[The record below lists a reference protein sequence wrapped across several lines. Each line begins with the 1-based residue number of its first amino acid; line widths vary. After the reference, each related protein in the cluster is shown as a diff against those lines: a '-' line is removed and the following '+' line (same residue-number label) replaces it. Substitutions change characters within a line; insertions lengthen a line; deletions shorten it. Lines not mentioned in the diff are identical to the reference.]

1 MFKSARWRSE
11 RNKIKAVFKLQ
22 FHATQV
28 SYFGADSLTLSLIPA
43 DVGKPTVKS
52 ERATVRNGTY
62 QWETPVYETVK
73 FNREP
78 RTGKINERIYQILVS
93 NGSSKAGAI
102 GEVSIDFAEYAEATK
117 PSSVSLPL
125 KNSNTNSNAVLHV
138 LIQRL
143 QENVDQRE
151 VEECED
157 AKMTSEDRS
166 LKTYLSHGDAD
177 ESIANHHID
186 DGPINKTTHN
196 VELNGNCTDS
206 SGSDITLTSSESSS
220 GLNTPREL
228 GVRNNN
234 IHQDSSRFLS
244 SLSHNSLPH
253 NPAVNSSMTVYE
265 EWSGSSDH
273 GISTDDSTHSSHD
286 VHPRERSQQASD
298 IEIEKLKADF
308 ITLARQADISELE
321 LQTLRKQI
329 VKESKRGQDLSREIV
344 SLKEERDALKSEC
357 EKLKSF
363 HRRMDDAKV
372 RNRLQSE
379 GGDLRSLVEEI
390 RQELTYEKDLNAN
403 LRLQLQKTQESNTE
417 LLLAVRDLDEM
428 VEEKNREILN
438 LSSKMGS
445 SENAEELRGTLLKSE
460 TDDDEEQK
468 ALEEL
473 VKEHSNAKE
482 TYLLEQK
489 IMDLYGEIEIYR
501 RDKDELEM
509 QMEQLALDYEI
520 LKQENHDMSYRLEQ
534 SQLQEQ
540 LKMQYECSSPSAA
553 INELEATIMSLENE
567 LKKQSNEFSGSL
579 ATIRELETHINSL
592 EEELEKQAQAFETD
606 LEALTRAKVEQ
617 EQRAIQAE
625 QALRKTRWKNASTA
639 ERIQEEFKRLSVQ
652 MTSTFD
658 ANEQVAAKAIMKA
671 NELQLQKSQL
681 EEMLQKV
688 REETKSLKDYYEPQI
703 HELSNQIDTKAYQIE
718 QMVVEIDNKSKQ
730 LECQKQHVKELR
742 GAFSE
747 ETEML
752 KAEIKRLTED
762 NICLCEKT
770 EQQEKLQAELEQ
782 MTTSVEESE
791 MLLQSGNTKRIELE
805 SRIALLKKEVE
816 KSQEELNRMRH
827 LKNEQEA
834 TIGVLQSEM
843 ETLKAHSDE
852 MKHSLFEDEA
862 EKERLRKQVFQ
873 LKNELKKR
881 DDAVTC
887 MEKKLKDS
895 NGRTAVSDATKTTVK
910 NNRSPPAPRGSKEVA
925 GLREKIKL
933 LEGQIKL
940 KETAL
945 EASTNSF
952 LEKEKDLQN
961 KIEELESKME
971 ELNQSSAFLQIL
983 EDRNGITST
992 SDIPEE
998 AGTAAEY
1005 LCSTV
1010 CLPNENGNTLSSIKS
1025 NDETSSE
1032 KELKASST
1040 SNRDGSLDDF
1050 MAELASLKERNKSME
1065 SELKEMQERYSEI
1078 SLKFAEV
1085 EGERQQLVMTVRNL
1099 KNAKKS

>member
-1 MFKSARWRSE
+1 MQ
-11 RNKIKAVFKLQ
+11 N
-22 FHATQV
+22 
-28 SYFGADSLTLSLIPA
+28 
-43 DVGKPTVKS
+43 
-52 ERATVRNGTY
+52 
-62 QWETPVYETVK
+62 
-73 FNREP
+73 
-78 RTGKINERIYQILVS
+78 
-93 NGSSKAGAI
+93 
-102 GEVSIDFAEYAEATK
+102 
-117 PSSVSLPL
+117 
-125 KNSNTNSNAVLHV
+125 
-138 LIQRL
+138 
-143 QENVDQRE
+143 
-151 VEECED
+151 
-157 AKMTSEDRS
+157 
-166 LKTYLSHGDAD
+166 
-177 ESIANHHID
+177 
-186 DGPINKTTHN
+186 GPINKTN

-234 IHQDSSRFLS
+234 IQQDSSRFLS

-265 EWSGSSDH
+265 EWSGGSDH

-286 VHPRERSQQASD
+286 AHPRERSQQASD

-308 ITLARQADISELE
+308 VTLARQADISELE

-344 SLKEERDALKSEC
+344 SLKEERDA
-357 EKLKSF
+357 LKSF

-553 INELEATIMSLENE
+553 INELEATIESLENE

-606 LEALTRAKVEQ
+606 LEAFTRAKVEQ

-688 REETKSLKDYYEPQI
+688 REETKSLKDYYEAQI

-730 LECQKQHVKELR
+730 LEHQKQHVKELR
-742 GAFSE
+742 RALSE

-782 MTTSVEESE
+782 MTTSVKESE
-791 MLLQSGNTKRIELE
+791 ILLQSGNTKRIELE
-805 SRIALLKKEVE
+805 STIALLKKEVE

-852 MKHSLFEDEA
+852 MKHSLFEDED
-862 EKERLRKQVFQ
+862 EKERLRKHVFQ

-881 DDAVTC
+881 DDAVTS

-910 NNRSPPAPRGSKEVA
+910 NNRSPPGPRGSKEVA

-933 LEGQIKL
+933 LEV
-940 KETAL
+940 
-945 EASTNSF
+945 N
-952 LEKEKDLQN
+952 
-961 KIEELESKME
+961 
-971 ELNQSSAFLQIL
+971 
-983 EDRNGITST
+983 
-992 SDIPEE
+992 
-998 AGTAAEY
+998 Y
-1005 LCSTV
+1005 Y
-1010 CLPNENGNTLSSIKS
+1010 S
-1025 NDETSSE
+1025 N
-1032 KELKASST
+1032 
-1040 SNRDGSLDDF
+1040 
-1050 MAELASLKERNKSME
+1050 
-1065 SELKEMQERYSEI
+1065 
-1078 SLKFAEV
+1078 
-1085 EGERQQLVMTVRNL
+1085 
-1099 KNAKKS
+1099 

>member
-1 MFKSARWRSE
+1 M
-11 RNKIKAVFKLQ
+11 Q
-22 FHATQV
+22 
-28 SYFGADSLTLSLIPA
+28 
-43 DVGKPTVKS
+43 
-52 ERATVRNGTY
+52 NG
-62 QWETPVYETVK
+62 PV
-73 FNREP
+73 
-78 RTGKINERIYQILVS
+78 
-93 NGSSKAGAI
+93 
-102 GEVSIDFAEYAEATK
+102 
-117 PSSVSLPL
+117 
-125 KNSNTNSNAVLHV
+125 
-138 LIQRL
+138 
-143 QENVDQRE
+143 
-151 VEECED
+151 
-157 AKMTSEDRS
+157 
-166 LKTYLSHGDAD
+166 
-177 ESIANHHID
+177 
-186 DGPINKTTHN
+186 NKTN

-234 IHQDSSRFLS
+234 IQQDSSRFLS

-265 EWSGSSDH
+265 EWSGGSDH

-286 VHPRERSQQASD
+286 AHPRERSQQASD

-308 ITLARQADISELE
+308 VTLARQADISELE

-344 SLKEERDALKSEC
+344 SLKEERDA
-357 EKLKSF
+357 LKSF

-445 SENAEELRGTLLKSE
+445 SENAEELRGTLLKNE

-553 INELEATIMSLENE
+553 INELEATIESLENE

-688 REETKSLKDYYEPQI
+688 REETKSLKDYYEAQI

-730 LECQKQHVKELR
+730 LEHQKQHVKELR
-742 GAFSE
+742 RALSE

-782 MTTSVEESE
+782 MTTSVKESE
-791 MLLQSGNTKRIELE
+791 ILLQSGNTKRIELE
-805 SRIALLKKEVE
+805 STIALLKKEVE

-852 MKHSLFEDEA
+852 MKHSLFEDED
-862 EKERLRKQVFQ
+862 EKERLRKHVFQ

-881 DDAVTC
+881 DDAVTS

-910 NNRSPPAPRGSKEVA
+910 NNRSPPGPRGSKEVA

-933 LEGQIKL
+933 LEV
-940 KETAL
+940 
-945 EASTNSF
+945 N
-952 LEKEKDLQN
+952 
-961 KIEELESKME
+961 
-971 ELNQSSAFLQIL
+971 
-983 EDRNGITST
+983 
-992 SDIPEE
+992 
-998 AGTAAEY
+998 Y
-1005 LCSTV
+1005 Y
-1010 CLPNENGNTLSSIKS
+1010 S
-1025 NDETSSE
+1025 N
-1032 KELKASST
+1032 
-1040 SNRDGSLDDF
+1040 
-1050 MAELASLKERNKSME
+1050 
-1065 SELKEMQERYSEI
+1065 
-1078 SLKFAEV
+1078 
-1085 EGERQQLVMTVRNL
+1085 
-1099 KNAKKS
+1099 

>member
-1 MFKSARWRSE
+1 MQ
-11 RNKIKAVFKLQ
+11 N
-22 FHATQV
+22 
-28 SYFGADSLTLSLIPA
+28 
-43 DVGKPTVKS
+43 
-52 ERATVRNGTY
+52 
-62 QWETPVYETVK
+62 
-73 FNREP
+73 
-78 RTGKINERIYQILVS
+78 
-93 NGSSKAGAI
+93 
-102 GEVSIDFAEYAEATK
+102 
-117 PSSVSLPL
+117 
-125 KNSNTNSNAVLHV
+125 
-138 LIQRL
+138 
-143 QENVDQRE
+143 
-151 VEECED
+151 
-157 AKMTSEDRS
+157 
-166 LKTYLSHGDAD
+166 
-177 ESIANHHID
+177 
-186 DGPINKTTHN
+186 GPINKTN

-234 IHQDSSRFLS
+234 IQQDSSRFLS

-265 EWSGSSDH
+265 EWSGGSDH

-286 VHPRERSQQASD
+286 AHPRERSQQASD

-308 ITLARQADISELE
+308 VTLARQADISELE

-344 SLKEERDALKSEC
+344 SLKEERDA
-357 EKLKSF
+357 LKSF

-553 INELEATIMSLENE
+553 INELEATIESLENE

-579 ATIRELETHINSL
+579 ATIRELEAHINSL

-688 REETKSLKDYYEPQI
+688 REETKSLKDYYEAQI
-703 HELSNQIDTKAYQIE
+703 HELSNQIDTKAFQIE

-730 LECQKQHVKELR
+730 LEYQKQHVKELR
-742 GAFSE
+742 RALSE

-762 NICLCEKT
+762 NIYLCEKT

-782 MTTSVEESE
+782 MTTSVKESE
-791 MLLQSGNTKRIELE
+791 ILLQSGNTNRIELE
-805 SRIALLKKEVE
+805 STIALLKKEVE

-852 MKHSLFEDEA
+852 MKHSLFEDED
-862 EKERLRKQVFQ
+862 EKERLRKHVFQ

-881 DDAVTC
+881 DDAVTS

-933 LEGQIKL
+933 LEV
-940 KETAL
+940 
-945 EASTNSF
+945 N
-952 LEKEKDLQN
+952 
-961 KIEELESKME
+961 
-971 ELNQSSAFLQIL
+971 
-983 EDRNGITST
+983 
-992 SDIPEE
+992 
-998 AGTAAEY
+998 Y
-1005 LCSTV
+1005 Y
-1010 CLPNENGNTLSSIKS
+1010 S
-1025 NDETSSE
+1025 N
-1032 KELKASST
+1032 
-1040 SNRDGSLDDF
+1040 
-1050 MAELASLKERNKSME
+1050 
-1065 SELKEMQERYSEI
+1065 
-1078 SLKFAEV
+1078 
-1085 EGERQQLVMTVRNL
+1085 
-1099 KNAKKS
+1099 

>member
-1 MFKSARWRSE
+1 MQ
-11 RNKIKAVFKLQ
+11 N
-22 FHATQV
+22 
-28 SYFGADSLTLSLIPA
+28 
-43 DVGKPTVKS
+43 
-52 ERATVRNGTY
+52 
-62 QWETPVYETVK
+62 
-73 FNREP
+73 
-78 RTGKINERIYQILVS
+78 
-93 NGSSKAGAI
+93 
-102 GEVSIDFAEYAEATK
+102 
-117 PSSVSLPL
+117 
-125 KNSNTNSNAVLHV
+125 
-138 LIQRL
+138 
-143 QENVDQRE
+143 
-151 VEECED
+151 
-157 AKMTSEDRS
+157 
-166 LKTYLSHGDAD
+166 
-177 ESIANHHID
+177 
-186 DGPINKTTHN
+186 GPINKTN

-234 IHQDSSRFLS
+234 IQQDSSRFLS

-253 NPAVNSSMTVYE
+253 NPAANSSMTVYE
-265 EWSGSSDH
+265 EWSGGSDH

-286 VHPRERSQQASD
+286 AHPRERSQQASD

-308 ITLARQADISELE
+308 VTLARQADISELE

-344 SLKEERDALKSEC
+344 SLKEERDA
-357 EKLKSF
+357 LKSF

-553 INELEATIMSLENE
+553 INELEATIESLENE

-681 EEMLQKV
+681 EEMLQKA
-688 REETKSLKDYYEPQI
+688 REETKSLKDYYEAQI

-730 LECQKQHVKELR
+730 LEHQKQHVKELR
-742 GAFSE
+742 RALSE

-782 MTTSVEESE
+782 MTTSVKESE
-791 MLLQSGNTKRIELE
+791 ILLQSGNTKRIELE
-805 SRIALLKKEVE
+805 STIALLKKEVE

-852 MKHSLFEDEA
+852 MKHSLFEDED
-862 EKERLRKQVFQ
+862 EKERLRKHVFQ

-881 DDAVTC
+881 DDAVTSI
-887 MEKKLKDS
+887 EKKLKDS

-910 NNRSPPAPRGSKEVA
+910 NNRSPPGPRGSKEVA

-933 LEGQIKL
+933 LEV
-940 KETAL
+940 
-945 EASTNSF
+945 N
-952 LEKEKDLQN
+952 
-961 KIEELESKME
+961 
-971 ELNQSSAFLQIL
+971 
-983 EDRNGITST
+983 
-992 SDIPEE
+992 
-998 AGTAAEY
+998 Y
-1005 LCSTV
+1005 Y
-1010 CLPNENGNTLSSIKS
+1010 S
-1025 NDETSSE
+1025 N
-1032 KELKASST
+1032 
-1040 SNRDGSLDDF
+1040 
-1050 MAELASLKERNKSME
+1050 
-1065 SELKEMQERYSEI
+1065 
-1078 SLKFAEV
+1078 
-1085 EGERQQLVMTVRNL
+1085 
-1099 KNAKKS
+1099 

>member
-1 MFKSARWRSE
+1 MQ
-11 RNKIKAVFKLQ
+11 N
-22 FHATQV
+22 
-28 SYFGADSLTLSLIPA
+28 
-43 DVGKPTVKS
+43 
-52 ERATVRNGTY
+52 
-62 QWETPVYETVK
+62 
-73 FNREP
+73 
-78 RTGKINERIYQILVS
+78 
-93 NGSSKAGAI
+93 
-102 GEVSIDFAEYAEATK
+102 
-117 PSSVSLPL
+117 
-125 KNSNTNSNAVLHV
+125 
-138 LIQRL
+138 
-143 QENVDQRE
+143 
-151 VEECED
+151 
-157 AKMTSEDRS
+157 
-166 LKTYLSHGDAD
+166 
-177 ESIANHHID
+177 
-186 DGPINKTTHN
+186 GPINKTN

-234 IHQDSSRFLS
+234 IQQDSSRFLS

-265 EWSGSSDH
+265 EWSGGSDH

-286 VHPRERSQQASD
+286 AHPRERSQQASD

-308 ITLARQADISELE
+308 VTLARQADISELE

-344 SLKEERDALKSEC
+344 SLKEERDA
-357 EKLKSF
+357 LKSF

-553 INELEATIMSLENE
+553 INELEATIESLENE

-688 REETKSLKDYYEPQI
+688 REETKSLKDYYEAQI

-730 LECQKQHVKELR
+730 LEHQKQHVKELR
-742 GAFSE
+742 RALSE

-782 MTTSVEESE
+782 MTTSVKESE
-791 MLLQSGNTKRIELE
+791 ILLQSGHTKRIELE
-805 SRIALLKKEVE
+805 STIALLKKEVE

-852 MKHSLFEDEA
+852 MKHSLFEDED
-862 EKERLRKQVFQ
+862 EKERLRKHVFQ

-881 DDAVTC
+881 DDAVTS

-910 NNRSPPAPRGSKEVA
+910 NNRSPPGPRGSKEVA

-933 LEGQIKL
+933 LEV
-940 KETAL
+940 
-945 EASTNSF
+945 N
-952 LEKEKDLQN
+952 
-961 KIEELESKME
+961 
-971 ELNQSSAFLQIL
+971 
-983 EDRNGITST
+983 
-992 SDIPEE
+992 
-998 AGTAAEY
+998 Y
-1005 LCSTV
+1005 Y
-1010 CLPNENGNTLSSIKS
+1010 S
-1025 NDETSSE
+1025 N
-1032 KELKASST
+1032 
-1040 SNRDGSLDDF
+1040 
-1050 MAELASLKERNKSME
+1050 
-1065 SELKEMQERYSEI
+1065 
-1078 SLKFAEV
+1078 
-1085 EGERQQLVMTVRNL
+1085 
-1099 KNAKKS
+1099 

>member
-1 MFKSARWRSE
+1 MQ
-11 RNKIKAVFKLQ
+11 N
-22 FHATQV
+22 
-28 SYFGADSLTLSLIPA
+28 
-43 DVGKPTVKS
+43 
-52 ERATVRNGTY
+52 
-62 QWETPVYETVK
+62 
-73 FNREP
+73 
-78 RTGKINERIYQILVS
+78 
-93 NGSSKAGAI
+93 
-102 GEVSIDFAEYAEATK
+102 
-117 PSSVSLPL
+117 
-125 KNSNTNSNAVLHV
+125 
-138 LIQRL
+138 
-143 QENVDQRE
+143 
-151 VEECED
+151 
-157 AKMTSEDRS
+157 
-166 LKTYLSHGDAD
+166 
-177 ESIANHHID
+177 
-186 DGPINKTTHN
+186 GPINKTN

-234 IHQDSSRFLS
+234 IQQDSSRFLS

-265 EWSGSSDH
+265 EWSGGSDH

-286 VHPRERSQQASD
+286 AHPRERSQQASD

-308 ITLARQADISELE
+308 VTLARQADISELE

-344 SLKEERDALKSEC
+344 SLKEERDA
-357 EKLKSF
+357 LKSF

-553 INELEATIMSLENE
+553 INELEATIESLENE

-688 REETKSLKDYYEPQI
+688 REETKSLKDYYEAQI

-730 LECQKQHVKELR
+730 LEHQKQHVKELR
-742 GAFSE
+742 RALSE

-782 MTTSVEESE
+782 MTTSVKESE
-791 MLLQSGNTKRIELE
+791 ILLQSGNTKRIELE
-805 SRIALLKKEVE
+805 STLALLKKEVE

-852 MKHSLFEDEA
+852 MKHSLFEDED
-862 EKERLRKQVFQ
+862 EKERLRKHVFQ

-881 DDAVTC
+881 DDAVTS

-910 NNRSPPAPRGSKEVA
+910 NNRSPPGPRGSKEVA

-933 LEGQIKL
+933 LEV
-940 KETAL
+940 
-945 EASTNSF
+945 N
-952 LEKEKDLQN
+952 
-961 KIEELESKME
+961 
-971 ELNQSSAFLQIL
+971 
-983 EDRNGITST
+983 
-992 SDIPEE
+992 
-998 AGTAAEY
+998 Y
-1005 LCSTV
+1005 Y
-1010 CLPNENGNTLSSIKS
+1010 S
-1025 NDETSSE
+1025 N
-1032 KELKASST
+1032 
-1040 SNRDGSLDDF
+1040 
-1050 MAELASLKERNKSME
+1050 
-1065 SELKEMQERYSEI
+1065 
-1078 SLKFAEV
+1078 
-1085 EGERQQLVMTVRNL
+1085 
-1099 KNAKKS
+1099 

>member
-1 MFKSARWRSE
+1 MQ
-11 RNKIKAVFKLQ
+11 N
-22 FHATQV
+22 
-28 SYFGADSLTLSLIPA
+28 
-43 DVGKPTVKS
+43 
-52 ERATVRNGTY
+52 
-62 QWETPVYETVK
+62 
-73 FNREP
+73 
-78 RTGKINERIYQILVS
+78 
-93 NGSSKAGAI
+93 
-102 GEVSIDFAEYAEATK
+102 
-117 PSSVSLPL
+117 
-125 KNSNTNSNAVLHV
+125 
-138 LIQRL
+138 
-143 QENVDQRE
+143 
-151 VEECED
+151 
-157 AKMTSEDRS
+157 
-166 LKTYLSHGDAD
+166 
-177 ESIANHHID
+177 
-186 DGPINKTTHN
+186 GPINKTN

-234 IHQDSSRFLS
+234 IQQDSSRFLS

-265 EWSGSSDH
+265 EWSGGSDH

-286 VHPRERSQQASD
+286 AHPRERSQQASD

-308 ITLARQADISELE
+308 VTLARQADISELE

-344 SLKEERDALKSEC
+344 SLKEERDA
-357 EKLKSF
+357 LKSF

-553 INELEATIMSLENE
+553 INELEATIESLENE

-688 REETKSLKDYYEPQI
+688 REETKSLKDYYEAQI
-703 HELSNQIDTKAYQIE
+703 HELSNQTDTKAYQIE

-730 LECQKQHVKELR
+730 LEHQKQHVKELR
-742 GAFSE
+742 RALSE

-782 MTTSVEESE
+782 MTTSVKESE
-791 MLLQSGNTKRIELE
+791 ILLQSGNTKRIELE
-805 SRIALLKKEVE
+805 STLALLKKEVE

-852 MKHSLFEDEA
+852 MKHSLFEDED
-862 EKERLRKQVFQ
+862 EKERLRKHVFQ

-881 DDAVTC
+881 DDAVTS

-910 NNRSPPAPRGSKEVA
+910 NNRSPPGPRGSKEVA

-933 LEGQIKL
+933 LEV
-940 KETAL
+940 
-945 EASTNSF
+945 N
-952 LEKEKDLQN
+952 
-961 KIEELESKME
+961 
-971 ELNQSSAFLQIL
+971 
-983 EDRNGITST
+983 
-992 SDIPEE
+992 
-998 AGTAAEY
+998 Y
-1005 LCSTV
+1005 Y
-1010 CLPNENGNTLSSIKS
+1010 S
-1025 NDETSSE
+1025 N
-1032 KELKASST
+1032 
-1040 SNRDGSLDDF
+1040 
-1050 MAELASLKERNKSME
+1050 
-1065 SELKEMQERYSEI
+1065 
-1078 SLKFAEV
+1078 
-1085 EGERQQLVMTVRNL
+1085 
-1099 KNAKKS
+1099 

>member
-1 MFKSARWRSE
+1 MQ
-11 RNKIKAVFKLQ
+11 N
-22 FHATQV
+22 
-28 SYFGADSLTLSLIPA
+28 
-43 DVGKPTVKS
+43 
-52 ERATVRNGTY
+52 
-62 QWETPVYETVK
+62 
-73 FNREP
+73 
-78 RTGKINERIYQILVS
+78 
-93 NGSSKAGAI
+93 
-102 GEVSIDFAEYAEATK
+102 
-117 PSSVSLPL
+117 
-125 KNSNTNSNAVLHV
+125 
-138 LIQRL
+138 
-143 QENVDQRE
+143 
-151 VEECED
+151 
-157 AKMTSEDRS
+157 
-166 LKTYLSHGDAD
+166 
-177 ESIANHHID
+177 
-186 DGPINKTTHN
+186 GPINKTN

-234 IHQDSSRFLS
+234 IQQDSSRFLS

-253 NPAVNSSMTVYE
+253 NPAANSSMTVYE
-265 EWSGSSDH
+265 EWSGGSDH

-286 VHPRERSQQASD
+286 AHPRERSQQASD

-308 ITLARQADISELE
+308 VTLARQADISELE

-344 SLKEERDALKSEC
+344 SLKEERDALKS
-357 EKLKSF
+357 F

-372 RNRLQSE
+372 RNRLQPE

-553 INELEATIMSLENE
+553 INELEATIESLENE

-681 EEMLQKV
+681 EEMLQKA
-688 REETKSLKDYYEPQI
+688 REETKSLKDYYEAQI

-730 LECQKQHVKELR
+730 LEHQKQHVKELR
-742 GAFSE
+742 RALSE

-782 MTTSVEESE
+782 MTTSVKESE
-791 MLLQSGNTKRIELE
+791 ILLQSGNTKRIELE
-805 SRIALLKKEVE
+805 STIALLKKEVE

-852 MKHSLFEDEA
+852 MKHSLFEDED
-862 EKERLRKQVFQ
+862 EKERLRKHVFQ

-881 DDAVTC
+881 DDAVTSI
-887 MEKKLKDS
+887 EKKLKDS

-910 NNRSPPAPRGSKEVA
+910 NNRSPPGPRGSKEVA

-933 LEGQIKL
+933 LEV
-940 KETAL
+940 
-945 EASTNSF
+945 N
-952 LEKEKDLQN
+952 
-961 KIEELESKME
+961 
-971 ELNQSSAFLQIL
+971 
-983 EDRNGITST
+983 
-992 SDIPEE
+992 
-998 AGTAAEY
+998 Y
-1005 LCSTV
+1005 Y
-1010 CLPNENGNTLSSIKS
+1010 S
-1025 NDETSSE
+1025 N
-1032 KELKASST
+1032 
-1040 SNRDGSLDDF
+1040 
-1050 MAELASLKERNKSME
+1050 
-1065 SELKEMQERYSEI
+1065 
-1078 SLKFAEV
+1078 
-1085 EGERQQLVMTVRNL
+1085 
-1099 KNAKKS
+1099 

>member
-1 MFKSARWRSE
+1 MQ
-11 RNKIKAVFKLQ
+11 N
-22 FHATQV
+22 
-28 SYFGADSLTLSLIPA
+28 
-43 DVGKPTVKS
+43 
-52 ERATVRNGTY
+52 
-62 QWETPVYETVK
+62 
-73 FNREP
+73 
-78 RTGKINERIYQILVS
+78 
-93 NGSSKAGAI
+93 
-102 GEVSIDFAEYAEATK
+102 
-117 PSSVSLPL
+117 
-125 KNSNTNSNAVLHV
+125 
-138 LIQRL
+138 
-143 QENVDQRE
+143 
-151 VEECED
+151 
-157 AKMTSEDRS
+157 
-166 LKTYLSHGDAD
+166 
-177 ESIANHHID
+177 
-186 DGPINKTTHN
+186 GPINKTN

-234 IHQDSSRFLS
+234 IQQDSSRFLS

-265 EWSGSSDH
+265 EWSGGSDH

-286 VHPRERSQQASD
+286 AHPRERSQQASD

-308 ITLARQADISELE
+308 VTLARQADISELE

-344 SLKEERDALKSEC
+344 SLKEERDA
-357 EKLKSF
+357 LKSF

-520 LKQENHDMSYRLEQ
+520 LKQENHEMSYRLEQ

-553 INELEATIMSLENE
+553 INELEATIESLENE

-688 REETKSLKDYYEPQI
+688 REETKSLKDYYEAQI

-730 LECQKQHVKELR
+730 LEHQKQHVKELR
-742 GAFSE
+742 RALSE

-782 MTTSVEESE
+782 MTTSVKESE
-791 MLLQSGNTKRIELE
+791 ILLQSGNTKRIELE
-805 SRIALLKKEVE
+805 STLALLKKEVE

-852 MKHSLFEDEA
+852 MKHSLFEDED
-862 EKERLRKQVFQ
+862 EKERLRKHVFQ

-881 DDAVTC
+881 DDAVTS

-910 NNRSPPAPRGSKEVA
+910 NNRSPPGPRGSKEVA

-933 LEGQIKL
+933 LEV
-940 KETAL
+940 
-945 EASTNSF
+945 N
-952 LEKEKDLQN
+952 
-961 KIEELESKME
+961 
-971 ELNQSSAFLQIL
+971 
-983 EDRNGITST
+983 
-992 SDIPEE
+992 
-998 AGTAAEY
+998 Y
-1005 LCSTV
+1005 Y
-1010 CLPNENGNTLSSIKS
+1010 S
-1025 NDETSSE
+1025 N
-1032 KELKASST
+1032 
-1040 SNRDGSLDDF
+1040 
-1050 MAELASLKERNKSME
+1050 
-1065 SELKEMQERYSEI
+1065 
-1078 SLKFAEV
+1078 
-1085 EGERQQLVMTVRNL
+1085 
-1099 KNAKKS
+1099 